1 MGINKNATQIM
12 AEIVSNKKVGAYN
25 HIVFA
30 VGDIATHAKPG
41 NFVAIAVGG
50 PNSAMVLRRAFAI
63 YRTFDKG
70 SNGGLLEIVVAPHG
84 AGSIWLTNQ
93 LPGFKVD
100 LIA

>member
-1 MGINKNATQIM
+1 MMGINKNATQIM

-50 PNSAMVLRRAFAI
+50 ANSAMVLRRAFAI
-63 YRTFDKG
+63 YRTLDKG
-70 SNGGLLEIVVAPHG
+70 LS
-84 AGSIWLTNQ
+84 
-93 LPGFKVD
+93 
-100 LIA
+100 LIHI